1 MPRLVSFRV
10 LILIFQRAS
19 PSFSYWSPSPPGP
32 TSLHSCFHPISHL
45 IFTSKRSSKQNLF
58 AEHNYW
64 FLSGFCEAETTM
76 SARALFLAFFEFAPW
91 LVTQDLHKSHN
102 GMIFSNKARLLL
114 DFSRVFQNASP
125 CEIMWTIKQ
134 SLFIYLSGYVK
145 HDVTQEVKTLD
156 VSTNDA
162 RRDF

>member
-1 MPRLVSFRV
+1 
-10 LILIFQRAS
+10 
-19 PSFSYWSPSPPGP
+19 
-32 TSLHSCFHPISHL
+32 
-45 IFTSKRSSKQNLF
+45 
-58 AEHNYW
+58 
-64 FLSGFCEAETTM
+64 M
-76 SARALFLAFFEFAPW
+76 SARALFLAFFEFAAW

-162 RRDF
+162 RRDFQDRLFSSCSNITELIFVRSYTSY